1 MTSETLSPSRR
12 IPWAVLLPGLGGLIP
27 FWALALSALGSFGLP
42 PVYALFA
49 LLTYGAVILSF
60 VGAIWWGLVTASPAS
75 FDKTLFYLWSV
86 VPALVGWFA
95 TLIGPDLGVLLLGLG
110 FLLQWALDAWLVHRG
125 PVALPGWFFLFRTLL
140 TVGVLSALATAWF
153 YLV

>member
-125 PVALPGWFFLFRTLL
+125 PVALPGWFFLIRTLL

>member
-1 MTSETLSPSRR
+1 MTSQTPLSSRR
-12 IPWAVLLPGLGGLIP
+12 IPWAVLLPGLAGLIP

-60 VGAIWWGLVTASPAS
+60 VGAIWWGMVTTSPDS
-75 FDKTLFYLWSV
+75 FNKAPFYLWSV
-86 VPALVGWFA
+86 LPALVGWFA

-110 FLLQWALDAWLVHRG
+110 FLLQWALDAWLAHRG
-125 PVALPGWFFLFRTLL
+125 PMALPRWFFPFRTLL
-140 TVGVLSALATAWF
+140 TLGVLSALACAWF